1 MVYILPKN
9 PTRPDYTYVKEYNRI
24 LKARRTTPDSSIV
37 MLVPPDLDALCA
49 AHILTTLFGRDDA
62 NLRTIP
68 VSGFKNLQDVK
79 DSLLEEKD
87 VSYTRVSDLVP
98 GLFTALLTFAI
109 ALQQV
114 RTIILLNIGA
124 LLDIAGDEWFE
135 AFPSKVTI
143 HIVDSSRPVDL
154 HNLFGRGGS
163 IEGGMDGPRVVVWD
177 DGHAEKLTKERLAF
191 DAEEFGFDSSSDD
204 EFDDEDEDDATEED
218 EADDYEED
226 EDGSR
231 KRRRSGSDDGRQ
243 ARRRRK
249 RHEGDSLARQEA
261 REQRRKHQQ
270 VLSNYYSSG
279 AHHGQSAAG
288 VVYILA
294 SELGY
299 ADNDVLWLAILGLT
313 HQYLAASITRDQYE
327 AYHTIFSN
335 EVGRLNP
342 PVTTASKGF
351 GDDAGVRPSTEL
363 RFPLLRKWNLYD
375 AMYHSGYVA
384 NKLAVWQEIGI
395 SKLNRLLTKMGLS
408 QKQAQQ
414 SFMYMNSE
422 LRESLPDQLDNIG
435 AESGLIELSYPSF
448 TKSYGNEM
456 QRTSAADVLAG
467 VGALLEAAKGVR
479 LTVEVEGG
487 RGGGEL
493 FGGER
498 IWDLRKQTGRG
509 KDGVVHRNS
518 DHGQTSRS
526 GNGQA
531 EGGDVEESEVTGE
544 QMFDGQPVSVHNF
557 WTAFDALG
565 NNTSLLR
572 QSLPLAI
579 AIQKAIVRQGCEI
592 LGKKRIQFFPEF
604 RFVKINEGPDLA
616 TFAHP
621 MTLTRLVLWL
631 IEATRDR
638 IPLIHAQRLV
648 TGKGRKSYPYVIA
661 CHNPSRRA
669 YIVVGVTGAPE
680 IGEVRKK

>member
-9 PTRPDYTYVKEYNRI
+9 NTRPDYTYAKEYSRI
-24 LKARRTTPDSSIV
+24 LKARRTTPESSIV

-87 VSYTRVSDLVP
+87 QL
-98 GLFTALLTFAI
+98 
-109 ALQQV
+109 

-124 LLDIAGDEWFE
+124 LLDIGGDEWFE
-135 AFPSKVTI
+135 EFPSRVTI
-143 HIVDSSRPVDL
+143 HIIDSSRPVDL
-154 HNLFGRGGS
+154 HNLFGGAGAT
-163 IEGGMDGPRVVVWD
+163 EDGATGPRVVVWD
-177 DGHAEKLTKERLAF
+177 DGHADKLTKERLAF
-191 DAEEFGFDSSSDD
+191 DAEEFGFDSSSDE
-204 EFDDEDEDDATEED
+204 EFEDEEED
-218 EADDYEED
+218 EATEDETVDYEED
-226 EDGSR
+226 EDGSK
-231 KRRRSGSDDGRQ
+231 KRRRSASDDGRPG
-243 ARRRRK
+243 RRRRK
-249 RHEGDSLARQEA
+249 RHDGDNLARQEA
-261 REQRRKHQQ
+261 REQRRMHQQ
-270 VLSNYYSSG
+270 VLHNYYSSG
-279 AHHGQSAAG
+279 AHYGQSAAG
-288 VVYILA
+288 VTYILS

-299 ADNDVLWLAILGLT
+299 ADNDLLWLAILGLT
-313 HQYLAASITRDQYE
+313 HQYLSATITRDQYE
-327 AYHTIFSN
+327 AYYTIFNN

-342 PVTTASKGF
+342 PVTMASKGF
-351 GDDAGVRPSTEL
+351 GDDAGVQPSTEL
-363 RFPLLRKWNLYD
+363 RFPLLRRWNLYE
-375 AMYHSGYVA
+375 AMFHSGYVA
-384 NKLAVWQEIGI
+384 NKLAIWQESGI
-395 SKLNRLLTKMGLS
+395 NKLNRLLTKMGLS

-414 SFMYMNSE
+414 SYMYMNSE

-467 VGALLEAAKGVR
+467 AGALLEAAKGVR

-498 IWDLRKQTGRG
+498 IWDLRKETGRG
-509 KDGVVHRNS
+509 KVNVPLRNG
-518 DHGQTSRS
+518 DHGSSGSGQASRP
-526 GNGQA
+526 GNGSLD
-531 EGGDVEESEVTGE
+531 GGDVEENEGTGE
-544 QMFDGQPVSVHNF
+544 QMIDGQPVSVHNF

-565 NNTSLLR
+565 SKR
-572 QSLPLAI
+572 QSSA
-579 AIQKAIVRQGCEI
+579 KG
-592 LGKKRIQFFPEF
+592 
-604 RFVKINEGPDLA
+604 INEGPDLA

-638 IPLIHAQRLV
+638 IPLVHAQRLSA
-648 TGKGRKSYPYVIA
+648 GKGASRKSYPYVIA
-661 CHNPSRRA
+661 CHNPSKRA
-669 YIVVGVTGAPE
+669 YTVVGVTGAPE
-680 IGEVRKK
+680 IGEIRRNHFTVAFLRARDQSRARTRLGTFQTSVVEVNQDDLAEFIDALADADSDDDN

>member
-9 PTRPDYTYVKEYNRI
+9 NTRPDHTYAKEYNRI

-87 VSYTRVSDLVP
+87 QL
-98 GLFTALLTFAI
+98 
-109 ALQQV
+109 

-124 LLDIAGDEWFE
+124 LLDIGGDEWFE
-135 AFPSKVTI
+135 EFPSRVTI
-143 HIVDSSRPVDL
+143 HIIDSSRPVDL
-154 HNLFGRGGS
+154 HNLFGGAGATEES
-163 IEGGMDGPRVVVWD
+163 TAGPRVVVWD
-177 DGHAEKLTKERLAF
+177 DGHADKLTKERLAF
-191 DAEEFGFDSSSDD
+191 DAEEFGFDSSSD
-204 EFDDEDEDDATEED
+204 EEIEDEDEDEATDD
-218 EADDYEED
+218 EALDYEED
-226 EDGSR
+226 EDGSK
-231 KRRRSGSDDGRQ
+231 KRRR
-243 ARRRRK
+243 
-249 RHEGDSLARQEA
+249 
-261 REQRRKHQQ
+261 
-270 VLSNYYSSG
+270 
-279 AHHGQSAAG
+279 
-288 VVYILA
+288 
-294 SELGY
+294 
-299 ADNDVLWLAILGLT
+299 LAILGLT
-313 HQYLAASITRDQYE
+313 HQYLSAAITRDQYE
-327 AYHTIFSN
+327 AYYTIFSN

-342 PVTTASKGF
+342 PVTMASKGF
-351 GDDAGVRPSTEL
+351 GDEAGVQPSVEL
-363 RFPLLRKWNLYD
+363 RFPLLRRWNLYE
-375 AMYHSGYVA
+375 AMFHSGYVA
-384 NKLAVWQEIGI
+384 NKLAIWQETGI

-467 VGALLEAAKGVR
+467 AGALLEAAKGVR

-498 IWDLRKQTGRG
+498 IWDLRKETGRAKG
-509 KDGVVHRNS
+509 SVPQRNG
-518 DHGQTSRS
+518 DHGSSGSGQASRP
-526 GNGQA
+526 GNGSL
-531 EGGDVEESEVTGE
+531 EGGDAEDNEVTDE
-544 QMFDGQPVSVHNF
+544 QMIDGQPVSVHNF

-565 NNTSLLR
+565 SNTSLLR
-572 QSLPLAI
+572 QSLALAI
-579 AIQKAIVRQGCEI
+579 SLQKAIVRQGCEI
-592 LGKKRIQFFPEF
+592 LGKKRIQFFPDF
-604 RFVKINEGPDLA
+604 RFIKIIEGPDLA

-638 IPLIHAQRLV
+638 IPLVHAQRLGG
-648 TGKGRKSYPYVIA
+648 GKGASRKSYPYVIA
-661 CHNPSRRA
+661 CHNPSKRA
-669 YIVVGVTGAPE
+669 YTVVGVTGAPE
-680 IGEVRKK
+680 IGEIRRNHFTVAFLRARDQSRARTRLGTFQTSVVEVNQDDLAEFIDALADADSDDDN